1 MSHVVR
7 LGQRGLT
14 LAVACIVL
22 ASPALLPAQATHP
35 LAQRLANYSVA
46 VEENKHL
53 LSIERIPLTAYQ
65 EKAAAL
71 AAEARD
77 INTQLRAF
85 PRDVQAQIRQQAT
98 SLFNVRI
105 VPLREQWKQLLA
117 EKVKAD
123 QARDAQRRVELT
135 ADADAAG
142 KLQAARALIRERL
155 QRNEISQAEAARADQ
170 AAEQQ
175 VLALQ
180 RKYDS
185 YGTTSRINWGVAF
198 SQAVATAASTTVADA
213 RLRERLEDTQSEVG
227 RDAHR
232 ATELT
237 LAMQRNSVFLA
248 QQALTA
254 LEARALN
261 DAAQKELIA
270 IQAKYGPTVPSTAD
284 FNDRLARLVR
294 TGTAAQRQDWEREA
308 LAARDAAAAKLA
320 AGRQAAAAAAQQAA
334 AQHPAAQP
342 MPSAPA
348 PRASTSA
355 TQRPAAQ
362 RPPALAAPP
371 PAGADRTGSLGSNVV
386 VAADLPAAAR
396 GRWRRRILRVPRQ
409 APRVPCQV
417 LRCERA
423 ICAGTHGSFDGACH
437 SGLIAAASART
448 SSSRD
453 GQGTAAGRTAAEVPG
468 ALRRGH
474 GRRDAGVD
482 GAVGD
487 GAGAAGRARE
497 RAEAVEVAADAGGS
511 AGDCQ
516 NRQYA
521 IGSHPRCSAAAAL
534 HTVQEARAGPE
545 AGADRRR
552 LADGAGRAATHR
564 RRRYRR
570 GAPPYLIVVGV
581 LFFVERYL
589 RLKVPLS
596 ALKKH
601 VKDFNDIKLAYIYT
615 DQLPHLTP
623 EGHAQLHAIRIRAA
637 EKKATADDITVP
649 TGGNIT
655 VAHGGFL
662 IGVGDLGTYTSIRAD
677 G

>member
-14 LAVACIVL
+14 LVVACIVL
-22 ASPALLPAQATHP
+22 ASPALVLAQATHP
-35 LAQRLANYSVA
+35 LALRLANYSVA

-198 SQAVATAASTTVADA
+198 SRAVATAASTTVADA

-237 LAMQRNSVFLA
+237 LSMQRNSIFLS
-248 QQALTA
+248 QRALTA
-254 LEARALN
+254 QEAQALN
-261 DAAQKELIA
+261 DAAQKELTA
-270 IQAKYGPTVPSTAD
+270 IQAKCTVRQSPRPLISTTVSPDWCGRAPP
-284 FNDRLARLVR
+284 RSVR
-294 TGTAAQRQDWEREA
+294 TGNARLSPRGTPRRRSLPRTDRPLPRLRNRRPRNIRRLSRCLRLLRLAHPRPRHRDPPRNGRRRWPLLRLRRRPHEFARIKRCRGDRSSCCCSRAVEA
-308 LAARDAAAAKLA
+308 PDITCTEASAARP
-320 AGRQAAAAAAQQAA
+320 R
-334 AQHPAAQP
+334 PSSP
-342 MPSAPA
+342 M
-348 PRASTSA
+348 
-355 TQRPAAQ
+355 
-362 RPPALAAPP
+362 
-371 PAGADRTGSLGSNVV
+371 
-386 VAADLPAAAR
+386 
-396 GRWRRRILRVPRQ
+396 
-409 APRVPCQV
+409 
-417 LRCERA
+417 
-423 ICAGTHGSFDGACH
+423 
-437 SGLIAAASART
+437 
-448 SSSRD
+448 
-453 GQGTAAGRTAAEVPG
+453 
-468 ALRRGH
+468 
-474 GRRDAGVD
+474 
-482 GAVGD
+482 
-487 GAGAAGRARE
+487 
-497 RAEAVEVAADAGGS
+497 
-511 AGDCQ
+511 
-516 NRQYA
+516 
-521 IGSHPRCSAAAAL
+521 
-534 HTVQEARAGPE
+534 
-545 AGADRRR
+545 
-552 LADGAGRAATHR
+552 
-564 RRRYRR
+564 
-570 GAPPYLIVVGV
+570 
-581 LFFVERYL
+581 
-589 RLKVPLS
+589 
-596 ALKKH
+596 
-601 VKDFNDIKLAYIYT
+601 
-615 DQLPHLTP
+615 
-623 EGHAQLHAIRIRAA
+623 
-637 EKKATADDITVP
+637 
-649 TGGNIT
+649 
-655 VAHGGFL
+655 
-662 IGVGDLGTYTSIRAD
+662 
-677 G
+677 

>member
-1 MSHVVR
+1 MRFRATFRPKSDNRRRVCS
-7 LGQRGLT
+7 T
-14 LAVACIVL
+14 S
-22 ASPALLPAQATHP
+22 ASF
-35 LAQRLANYSVA
+35 RS
-46 VEENKHL
+46 
-53 LSIERIPLTAYQ
+53 
-65 EKAAAL
+65 
-71 AAEARD
+71 
-77 INTQLRAF
+77 
-85 PRDVQAQIRQQAT
+85 
-98 SLFNVRI
+98 
-105 VPLREQWKQLLA
+105 REQWKQLLA

-135 ADADAAG
+135 AQSADAAG

-180 RKYDS
+180 RGFRQLRHDLAYQL
-185 YGTTSRINWGVAF
+185 GIAF

-371 PAGADRTGSLGSNVV
+371 PAAPTARVRSDRTLSWRPIFLLLLVGGGGAGFTCTEAS
-386 VAADLPAAAR
+386 AAR
-396 GRWRRRILRVPRQ
+396 PLP
-409 APRVPCQV
+409 
-417 LRCERA
+417 
-423 ICAGTHGSFDGACH
+423 
-437 SGLIAAASART
+437 
-448 SSSRD
+448 SS
-453 GQGTAAGRTAAEVPG
+453 PM
-468 ALRRGH
+468 
-474 GRRDAGVD
+474 
-482 GAVGD
+482 
-487 GAGAAGRARE
+487 
-497 RAEAVEVAADAGGS
+497 
-511 AGDCQ
+511 
-516 NRQYA
+516 
-521 IGSHPRCSAAAAL
+521 
-534 HTVQEARAGPE
+534 
-545 AGADRRR
+545 
-552 LADGAGRAATHR
+552 
-564 RRRYRR
+564 
-570 GAPPYLIVVGV
+570 
-581 LFFVERYL
+581 
-589 RLKVPLS
+589 
-596 ALKKH
+596 
-601 VKDFNDIKLAYIYT
+601 
-615 DQLPHLTP
+615 
-623 EGHAQLHAIRIRAA
+623 
-637 EKKATADDITVP
+637 
-649 TGGNIT
+649 
-655 VAHGGFL
+655 
-662 IGVGDLGTYTSIRAD
+662 
-677 G
+677 